1 MDGGVMNRE
10 KWMSTE
16 GYESGLQAEI
26 KLGQDSLRDKN
37 GLLFVI
43 EVVLYS
49 CAKGYPAP
57 RSAAA
62 LFVGVGAGF
71 AVAWGVAYMSML
83 DGVGTSLLVGG
94 LLGLICGVVVYRYSS
109 LHRSHIDHLDD
120 LLSQYEPLVKQAYI
134 DLQEEIGRDG
144 FELQSIDKW
153 LQQER
158 RAVTKALRTVSPSK
172 FLSKKVT

>member
-1 MDGGVMNRE
+1 MNGVVMNRE

-16 GYESGLQAEI
+16 GYQSGLQAEL
-26 KLGQDSLRDKN
+26 KMGQDSLREKN
-37 GLLFVI
+37 GLLFSI

-62 LFVGVGAGF
+62 LFFGVGAGF
-71 AVAWGVAYMSML
+71 AVAWGVAYMALL

-109 LHRSHIDHLDD
+109 FHRSHIDHLDD
-120 LLSQYEPLVKQAYI
+120 LLSQYDPLVKQAYI
-134 DLQEEIGRDG
+134 DLQEKVSRDG
-144 FELQSIDKW
+144 FALESIDKW

-158 RAVTKALRTVSPSK
+158 SAVTKALGTVSQSK